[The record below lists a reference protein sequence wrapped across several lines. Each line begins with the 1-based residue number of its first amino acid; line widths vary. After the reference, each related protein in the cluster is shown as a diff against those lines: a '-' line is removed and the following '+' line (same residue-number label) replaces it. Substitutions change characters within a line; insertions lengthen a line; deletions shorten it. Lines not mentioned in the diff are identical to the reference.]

1 MSKKTKMGITIGFV
15 AVVVIAIAL
24 VFATKT
30 TPNAGG
36 KSFTIAIESERD
48 GFSETINCKSDLE
61 FLGEYLRSQDYV
73 DYQDSDWG
81 IYITGLKGMSEDME
95 NQYWWCLYVNG
106 ESSMTGA
113 DEVALTDG
121 DAYSFVL
128 TQGW

>member
-1 MSKKTKMGITIGFV
+1 MSKKAKTGIIIGFV
-15 AVVVIAIAL
+15 AVVAVAIAI
-24 VFATKT
+24 VFALKVQ
-30 TPNAGG
+30 PNAGG
-36 KSFTIAIESERD
+36 KQFTISIESERD
-48 GFSETINCKSDLE
+48 GFKEVIDCKSDLG
-61 FLGEYLRSQDYV
+61 FLGEYLRNQDYV

-106 ESSMTGA
+106 ESSMVGA